1 MSACW
6 HGTCGCELL
15 REFLGQR
22 EGGGRQESSVVVV
35 VGDEL
40 ASLVMWLCSFV
51 IRAGGG
57 T

>member
-22 EGGGRQESSVVVV
+22 EAGGRQELLVVVV

-40 ASLVMWLCSFV
+40 ASLVTRLCSFV
-51 IRAGGG
+51 ITAGGG